1 METTTMHRRRGCKQ
15 EETFKLIG
23 RGGENVGKILV
34 PGREAGEDRFHGG
47 GGGGGE
53 AGN

>member
-1 METTTMHRRRGCKQ
+1 MYRRRGCEQ

-34 PGREAGEDRFHGG
+34 PRSR
-47 GGGGGE
+47 GGGGE